1 MLPSLILRPLSIEIR
16 TDKEGKPAR
25 EMPFEL
31 VPLDDLLG
39 HEMTIDV
46 ELGQLIAGV
55 LNTSTLD
62 WPILIDEKT
71 NLILDGHHRT
81 EGLIALN
88 FTNIPAI
95 LIDYQ
100 DDDLIKIGTWYPLVK
115 CTLDDIINVLKSNGF
130 IIEEVDDK
138 ELEIKNIDN
147 RETTALIGN
156 DKKLY
161 RVQGERENI
170 FQHVR
175 DSWLKHVKY
184 YDDPEMCLANANKKH
199 TAIISWAYTKSEVI
213 NHVKKGRIF
222 LPKTTR
228 HQLKYEVKR
237 CNFSIKDLTKKV

>member
-1 MLPSLILRPLSIEIR
+1 MSPFIILRALSIEIR
-16 TDKEGKPAR
+16 TDKIGKPVR

-31 VPLDDLLG
+31 VELDDLLG

-62 WPILIDEKT
+62 WPILIDEET

-81 EGLIALN
+81 EGLMALN
-88 FTNIPAI
+88 FKNIPAI

-115 CTLDDIINVLKSNGF
+115 CTLDDILSILTSSGF
-130 IIEEVDDK
+130 DIQEVDDRI
-138 ELEIKNIDN
+138 LEINNIDN
-147 RETTALIGN
+147 REVAALIGN
-156 DKKLY
+156 DKKMF
-161 RVQGERENI
+161 RVQGEREAI
-170 FQHVR
+170 FQLVR

-184 YDDPEMCLANANKKH
+184 YDDPVMCLANANKKH
-199 TAIISWAYTKSEVI
+199 TAIISWAYTKNEVI
-213 NHVKKGRIF
+213 DHVKKGKIF

-237 CNFSIKDLTKKV
+237 CDFSIKDLTKKN